1 MPISMFLKANVQ
13 RLRSYQKLNRLNS
26 LSVLDE
32 VISLSM
38 SHGHS
43 TTHCGDARALL
54 LSFERRGYVRAY
66 VARSSGVVEEGC
78 TSSV

>member
-43 TTHCGDARALL
+43 TTHCGDARLRL
-54 LSFERRGYVRAY
+54 ER
-66 VARSSGVVEEGC
+66 
-78 TSSV
+78 TSSKARVLWRKVVPRVCD